1 VTVLLSG
8 SGGSV
13 ELRPLRY
20 QFVGARGEW
29 FDDNWLVIGGE
40 IATASGAWSF
50 ADPALLTDEC
60 AQVSAWLRAVA
71 GGTVPATARDTE
83 GLLAPGLSFLEPV
96 VAFSVAGY
104 RDDAWSLRVHLSLE
118 AAPSW
123 WRDAG
128 GDLFQYVVE
137 VQADEAALVSA
148 ADQWDAQLAQF
159 PPR

>member
-1 VTVLLSG
+1 MLSG
-8 SGGSV
+8 SGGTVKLS
-13 ELRPLRY
+13 LLRY
-20 QFVGARGEW
+20 QFAGTRGEW

-40 IATASGAWSF
+40 IATESGVWSF
-50 ADPALLTDEC
+50 TDPALLTDEC

-71 GGTVPATARDTE
+71 AGRVPAIARGAD
-83 GLLAPGLSFLEPV
+83 GQLVPDLSFIEPV

-104 RDDAWSLRVHLSLE
+104 RDDAWALRVHLSLD
-118 AAPSW
+118 AAPPW

-137 VQADEAALVSA
+137 VEADEGALVSA